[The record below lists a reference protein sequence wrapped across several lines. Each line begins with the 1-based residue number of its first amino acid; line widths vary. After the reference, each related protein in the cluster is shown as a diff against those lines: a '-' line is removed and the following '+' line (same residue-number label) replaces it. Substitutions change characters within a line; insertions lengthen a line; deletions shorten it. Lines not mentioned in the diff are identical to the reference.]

1 MKKPARKVPT
11 PKQAAANKEL
21 LNWVFADL
29 AAGNGRPFIE
39 MLSDDVIWHV
49 EGSTAWS
56 RSYRGKAAVKA
67 DLLGPL
73 FQVLAGPNP
82 LTVSRMIA
90 EEDCVAVQARGNAR
104 TKAGADYC
112 NSYCMIFRLN
122 DGRVVE
128 ITEYA
133 DTALIE
139 RMLPYPAMATGVA
152 AG

>member
-1 MKKPARKVPT
+1 MKKPA
-11 PKQAAANKEL
+11 PKQAAANKAL
-21 LNWVFADL
+21 LHWVFADL

-39 MLSDDVIWHV
+39 MLSDDVVWHV

-56 RSYRGKAAVKA
+56 RSYRGKATVKA
-67 DLLGPL
+67 ELLKPL
-73 FQVLAGPNP
+73 FEVLEGPNP

-104 TKAGADYC
+104 TRAGADYC

-133 DTALIE
+133 DTALVE
-139 RMLPYPAMATGVA
+139 RVLPYPMAADGAA

>member
-1 MKKPARKVPT
+1 MKKPAQ
-11 PKQAAANKEL
+11 KQAAANKAL
-21 LNWVFADL
+21 LHWVFADL
-29 AAGNGRPFIE
+29 AAGNGRPFLE
-39 MLSDDVIWHV
+39 MLAEDVVWHV

-67 DLLGPL
+67 DLLKPL
-73 FQVLAGPNP
+73 FEVLAGPNP

-90 EEDCVAVQARGNAR
+90 EADCVVVQARGNAR
-104 TKAGADYC
+104 TKAGAAYC
-112 NSYCMIFRLN
+112 NSYCMIFRLD

-133 DTALIE
+133 DTALID
-139 RMLPYPAMATGVA
+139 RALPYPAVAEGASAA

>member
-1 MKKPARKVPT
+1 MKKPAQ
-11 PKQAAANKEL
+11 KQAAANKAL
-21 LNWVFADL
+21 LHWVFADL
-29 AAGNGRPFIE
+29 AAGNGRPFVE
-39 MLSDDVIWHV
+39 MLSDDVVWTV

-56 RSYRGKAAVKA
+56 RSYRGKAAVRGE
-67 DLLGPL
+67 LLKPL
-73 FQVLAGPNP
+73 FEVLDGPNP
-82 LTVSRMIA
+82 LTVLRMIA
-90 EEDCVAVQARGNAR
+90 EDDCVAVQARGNAR

-139 RMLPYPAMATGVA
+139 RALPYPTAAAVEGAA

>member
-1 MKKPARKVPT
+1 MKKPAA
-11 PKQAAANKEL
+11 KQAAANKAL

-29 AAGNGRPFIE
+29 AAGNGRPFLD
-39 MLSDDVIWHV
+39 MLAEEVVWHV

-67 DLLGPL
+67 DLLKPL
-73 FQVLAGPNP
+73 FEVLAGPNP
-82 LTVSRMIA
+82 MSVSRMIA
-90 EEDCVAVQARGNAR
+90 EDDCVAVQARGNAMTR
-104 TKAGADYC
+104 AGAPYC
-112 NSYCMIFRLN
+112 NSYCMIFRLT

-139 RMLPYPAMATGVA
+139 RALPYPATVDGA
-152 AG
+152 AALAG

>member
-1 MKKPARKVPT
+1 MKKPA
-11 PKQAAANKEL
+11 PKQAAANKAL
-21 LNWVFADL
+21 LEWVFADL

-39 MLSDDVIWHV
+39 MLSDDVVWHV

-56 RSYRGKAAVKA
+56 RSYRGKAEVKA
-67 DLLGPL
+67 GLLKPL
-73 FQVLAGPNP
+73 HQVLAGPNP

-90 EEDCVAVQARGNAR
+90 EADCVAVQAHGNAR
-104 TKAGADYC
+104 TKAGAAYC
-112 NSYCMIFRLN
+112 NSYCMIFRLV

-139 RMLPYPAMATGVA
+139 RALPYPAAAEGVA

>member
-1 MKKPARKVPT
+1 MKKPAQ
-11 PKQAAANKEL
+11 KQAAANKAL
-21 LNWVFADL
+21 LHWVFADL
-29 AAGNGRPFIE
+29 ASGNGRPFVE
-39 MLSDDVIWHV
+39 MLAEDVVWHV

-67 DLLGPL
+67 DLLKPL
-73 FQVLAGPNP
+73 FAVLDGPNP
-82 LTVSRMIA
+82 LTVLSMIA
-90 EEDCVAVQARGNAR
+90 EADCVAVQARGNAR

-139 RMLPYPAMATGVA
+139 RVLPYPAVETVN

>member
-1 MKKPARKVPT
+1 MKKPA

-21 LNWVFADL
+21 LHWVFADL
-29 AAGNGRPFIE
+29 AAGNGRPFLE
-39 MLSDDVIWHV
+39 MLAEDVVWHV
-49 EGSTAWS
+49 EGSTPWS
-56 RSYRGKAAVKA
+56 RSYRGKTAVKV
-67 DLLGPL
+67 DLLKPL
-73 FQVLAGPNP
+73 FEVLAGPNP

-90 EEDCVAVQARGNAR
+90 EEDCVVVQARGNAR

-133 DTALIE
+133 DTGLVE
-139 RMLPYPAMATGVA
+139 RVLPYPAMATGVA

>member
-1 MKKPARKVPT
+1 MKKPPE
-11 PKQAAANKEL
+11 KQAAANKAL
-21 LNWVFADL
+21 LQWVFADL
-29 AAGNGRPFIE
+29 AAGNGRPFLE
-39 MLSDDVIWHV
+39 MLSDDVVWHV

-56 RSYRGKAAVKA
+56 RSYRGKAAVKS

-73 FQVLAGPNP
+73 FQVLDGANP

-90 EEDCVAVQARGNAR
+90 EDDCVAVQARGNAR

-128 ITEYA
+128 IIEYA
-133 DTALIE
+133 DTALVE
-139 RMLPYPAMATGVA
+139 RVLPYPATEDVAGAA

>member
-1 MKKPARKVPT
+1 M
-11 PKQAAANKEL
+11 
-21 LNWVFADL
+21 L
-29 AAGNGRPFIE
+29 AE
-39 MLSDDVIWHV
+39 DVVWHV
-49 EGSTAWS
+49 EGSTPWS

-67 DLLGPL
+67 DLLKPL
-73 FQVLAGPNP
+73 FEVLAGPNP

-90 EEDCVAVQARGNAR
+90 EEDCVVVQARGQAR
-104 TKAGADYC
+104 TKAGAEYC
-112 NSYCMIFRLN
+112 NSYCMIFRLI

-139 RMLPYPAMATGVA
+139 RALPYPAMDGVA

>member
-1 MKKPARKVPT
+1 MKKSAQE
-11 PKQAAANKEL
+11 QAASNKVL

-29 AAGNGRPFIE
+29 ASGNGRPFIE
-39 MLSDDVIWHV
+39 LLAEDVVWHV
-49 EGSTAWS
+49 EGSTLWS
-56 RSYRGKAAVKA
+56 RSYRGKAVVKS
-67 DLLGPL
+67 DLLKPL
-73 FQVLAGPNP
+73 FEVLAGANP

-90 EEDCVAVQARGNAR
+90 EEDCVVVQAHGRAR

-139 RMLPYPAMATGVA
+139 RVLPYPAVETVG

>member
-1 MKKPARKVPT
+1 MKKPA
-11 PKQAAANKEL
+11 PKQAAANKQL
-21 LNWVFADL
+21 LHWVFADL

-39 MLSDDVIWHV
+39 MLAEEVVWHV
-49 EGSTAWS
+49 EGSTPWS
-56 RSYRGKAAVKA
+56 RSYRGKASVKA
-67 DLLGPL
+67 DLLKPL
-73 FQVLAGPNP
+73 FAVLDGPNP

-104 TKAGADYC
+104 TRAGADYC

-139 RMLPYPAMATGVA
+139 RLLPYPAVETTG